1 RPDGSHANEATVK
14 LFAKGER
21 IVATA
26 EGNGPVHALDRALRV
41 ALDAGT
47 TTRVAKGA
55 ESSLSGDGE
64 RVAYTSGGSVYLV
77 ELATGKRQ
85 LMSADRWGGRSD
97 LLALHPSVND
107 DGTVVAFE
115 SASPDLVAGD
125 TNGVSDV
132 FVRQAS

>member
-1 RPDGSHANEATVK
+1 M
-14 LFAKGER
+14 
-21 IVATA
+21 
-26 EGNGPVHALDRALRV
+26 
-41 ALDAGT
+41 
-47 TTRVAKGA
+47 
-55 ESSLSGDGE
+55 
-64 RVAYTSGGSVYLV
+64 YLL

-97 LLALHPSVND
+97 LPALHPSVND

-115 SASPDLVAGD
+115 SASADLVPGD